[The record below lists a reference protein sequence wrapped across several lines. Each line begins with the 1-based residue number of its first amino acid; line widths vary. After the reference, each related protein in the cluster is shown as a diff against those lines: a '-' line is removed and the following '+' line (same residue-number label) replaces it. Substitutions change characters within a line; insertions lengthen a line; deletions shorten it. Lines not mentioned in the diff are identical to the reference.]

1 MNSKIDNQSVIARIN
16 EAKDCTGFSVYQLA
30 KESGLDG
37 SNLKKQMNGQVGFS
51 HGALSKIARALNVSL
66 DWLKTGEGEM
76 YEQRPMSAEEMMQV
90 TNRYGMHVVGDNA
103 VQNNGTAASSVT
115 VSLEAEV
122 AALKARLEEKDK
134 QIEMLL
140 GLLRSNTNK

>member
-1 MNSKIDNQSVIARIN
+1 MSIN
-16 EAKDCTGFSVYQLA
+16 AFAKSIGVDAG
-30 KESGLDG
+30 
-37 SNLKKQMNGQVGFS
+37 NLNRCI
-51 HGALSKIARALNVSL
+51 HGKSAVSDYLLMKIAHAYHVSL

>member
-1 MNSKIDNQSVIARIN
+1 MNELKIKRIN
-16 EAKDCTGFSVYQLA
+16 QVMEDMGYTTYRLSLESGIDRGNLA
-30 KESGLDG
+30 KQLSG
-37 SNLKKQMNGQVGFS
+37 KQTITDKT
-51 HGALSKIARALNVSL
+51 LSKIARALSVSL

-103 VQNNGTAASSVT
+103 VQNNGSAASAGT
-115 VSLEAEV
+115 LLSLEAEV

-140 GLLRSNTNK
+140 GLLRSNSNK

>member
-1 MNSKIDNQSVIARIN
+1 MDTLGRIN
-16 EAKDCTGFSVYQLA
+16 IVRNNMSINAFAKSIGVDAG
-30 KESGLDG
+30 
-37 SNLKKQMNGQVGFS
+37 NLNRCI
-51 HGALSKIARALNVSL
+51 HGKSAVSDYLLMKIAHAYHVSL